1 MDETRVAGFG
11 KYVYLSCSY
20 RLVLMIPT
28 GLIVLV
34 WWVGLIV
41 FAWWVR
47 LAFLGTA
54 TAIQCTELLR
64 EHSWL

>member
-1 MDETRVAGFG
+1 MDETRVAAFG

-20 RLVLMIPT
+20 RLVFMVPT

-54 TAIQCTELLR
+54 TAIQYTEQLR

>member
-54 TAIQCTELLR
+54 TAIQCTEQLR